1 VKHSLFKHSLLPAAV
16 ALAAV
21 LAGCHSSNSSAL
33 VVPVGSLGSVVPG
46 GAVSTTSC
54 GSGTTN
60 SGIVTLATATPLQL
74 APLGT
79 CTATVTFQTGTT
91 VSGSIA
97 VASSATNPANAPVPL
112 PASPN
117 ASPLQP
123 ILFETLSFPAGASV
137 SIPTTS
143 GSPAE
148 ALTLASTTGCTTFF
162 QTAGGAA
169 SNPATTLQ
177 GWQPFGNSGVTASGT
192 TATFP
197 SGQNGS
203 TVTLGDP
210 TVATTYFLL
219 FACT

>member
-1 VKHSLFKHSLLPAAV
+1 MKHLHIQRAFLPAAAV
-16 ALAAV
+16 VLGALLAAC
-21 LAGCHSSNSSAL
+21 GGKSSSPLPAA
-33 VVPVGSLGSVVPG
+33 GSLVNVVPG
-46 GAVSTTSC
+46 GTVSTTSC

-60 SGIVTLATATPLQL
+60 SGIVTLGTGVPLQL
-74 APLGT
+74 APLGA

-91 VSGSIA
+91 VNGSIT
-97 VASSATNPANAPVPL
+97 VSSSATTPANAPGTL

-137 SIPTTS
+137 SVPTSSTS
-143 GSPAE
+143 PSE
-148 ALTLASTTGCTTFF
+148 TLTLASTTGCTTFF

-177 GWQPFGNSGVTASGT
+177 GWQAFGSTGVTAIGA

-197 SGQNGS
+197 SGQSGG
-203 TVTLGDP
+203 TITLGDP